1 MIRRPPRSTL
11 FPYTTLFR
19 SVDHHRLEAFF
30 PEREGRV
37 TAAVVELDALADA
50 IRSAAEDDDL
60 RLRIRIR
67 LAGRFV
73 RAVEIRRER
82 LELRRA
88 RVDALVDGRQ
98 AHGRSSIADGR
109 FGHVEGQRELLVA
122 EAGALQ
128 SAHVV
133 RREAFET
140 RVRGHA
146 PHRGN
151 LSELTQEPWID
162 LRDLVDLVEVPAA
175 IDGAEQ
181 IPHAT
186 IGRNREP
193 LAQRHIVLDVVVYSG
208 GPCPPVVYS
217 GPCAPVADAGRTRLS
232 ILVCRPEEQ
241 SASSQLE

>member
-19 SVDHHRLEAFF
+19 AVDHHRLEAFF

-60 RLRIRIR
+60 RLRVRIR
-67 LAGRFV
+67 LARRFV
-73 RAVEIRRER
+73 RAVQIRRER

-88 RVDALVDGRQ
+88 RVDALVHRRQ
-98 AHGRSSIADGR
+98 AHRRPSISDR
-109 FGHVEGQRELLVA
+109 RLRRVECERELFIA
-122 EAGALQ
+122 KTGALQ
-128 SAHVV
+128 AAHVV
-133 RREAFET
+133 GREAVET
-140 RVRGHA
+140 SVRGRA
-146 PHRGN
+146 PHGGN
-151 LSELTQEPWID
+151 LGELAQEPRID
-162 LRDLVDLVEVPAA
+162 LRDLVDLVEVPAT

-217 GPCAPVADAGRTRLS
+217 GCPCPPAGY
-232 ILVCRPEEQ
+232 
-241 SASSQLE
+241 